1 MTSIR
6 GILVVSILIDIIFNS
21 VAAVQET
28 GFGGLMQAIP
38 LLQNKFYI
46 QSIVTLLL
54 YLDVAVLLISLG
66 MIIVGRA
73 VGGDRSEGAEMFVK
87 GKKIFT
93 VALISLLLLAALP
106 VLIKFFLRAGSGST
120 ALANQVPTW

>member
-6 GILVVSILIDIIFNS
+6 GIMVVSILIDIIFNS

-28 GFGGLMQAIP
+28 GLGGLMQEIP

-54 YLDVAVLLISLG
+54 YLDVAILLLSLG

>member
-6 GILVVSILIDIIFNS
+6 GIMVVSILIDIIFNS

-54 YLDVAVLLISLG
+54 YLDVAILLLSLG

>member
-6 GILVVSILIDIIFNS
+6 GIFVVSILIDIIFNS
-21 VAAVQET
+21 VAALQET
-28 GFGGLMQAIP
+28 GFGGLMQEIP

-93 VALISLLLLAALP
+93 VALISLLILAALP

-120 ALANQVPTW
+120 ALASQVPTW

>member
-1 MTSIR
+1 MASIR
-6 GILVVSILIDIIFNS
+6 GIMVVSILIDIIFNS

-28 GFGGLMQAIP
+28 GLGGLMQEIP

-54 YLDVAVLLISLG
+54 YLDVAVLLVSLG

-93 VALISLLLLAALP
+93 VALISLLILAALP

>member
-6 GILVVSILIDIIFNS
+6 GIMVVSILIDIIFNS

-28 GFGGLMQAIP
+28 GLGGLMQEIP

-54 YLDVAVLLISLG
+54 YLDVAVLLVALG

-93 VALISLLLLAALP
+93 VALISLLILAALP